1 MFFKRSSIV
10 MSKSCLMVK
19 KLIIKK
25 NESMKLLEISGSS
38 VISAIDGN
46 VLWLGLTLLIR
57 GIEYYIHLRKK
68 RKEQRNVS
76 SITK

>member
-1 MFFKRSSIV
+1 
-10 MSKSCLMVK
+10 
-19 KLIIKK
+19 
-25 NESMKLLEISGSS
+25 MKLLEISGSS